1 MSTLGLIYVAAGLL
15 ALFGAVALRW
25 PDALG
30 PTARP
35 LVGITGMLFGWFT
48 PQILIAGLLFTAAMG
63 GGLARP
69 LGLVGLALHGA
80 AWAVTISAVV
90 LWRTASLSLEGA
102 EISPPGG
109 PWLPFLFPRLRPGP
123 DVLVERGLLW
133 REAGARLRMDVTR
146 PRIPPDR
153 RPPIIMLHG
162 GGWVTGRRK
171 QGRFLA
177 AELAK
182 RGWTVLSVSY
192 RRAPRFP
199 LPAAYEDAVAA
210 VQMARERAESLG
222 ALDFPPIVIGSSA
235 GGHLAAML
243 ALRGP
248 RDGAEVSAAVCLYP
262 PIDVERVFRTR
273 HAWGPAMFLERMVF
287 LARYAEDPEPFRAM
301 APLRFA
307 HGGAP
312 PMLLIHGDADGLVP
326 QDESARLYDALRAV
340 DAPVSRLVVPHMPH
354 AFEIFPGPGLY
365 RILPTILQFLDR
377 FRAGA

>member
-1 MSTLGLIYVAAGLL
+1 MSILGLIYVAAGLL

-25 PDALG
+25 PGALG
-30 PTARP
+30 PAVRP

-48 PQILIAGLLFTAAMG
+48 PQILVAGLVFTALMG
-63 GGLARP
+63 RALASP
-69 LGLVGLALHGA
+69 LGIAGLALHGA

-90 LWRTASLSLEGA
+90 LWRTSTLSLEGA
-102 EISPPGG
+102 AISPPGG
-109 PWLPFLFPRLRPGP
+109 PWLPFLFPRLRPGAE
-123 DVLVERGLLW
+123 VLVERGLLW

-153 RPPIIMLHG
+153 RPLIIMLHG

-210 VQMARERAESLG
+210 VKMARERAESLG

-248 RDGAEVSAAVCLYP
+248 RDDAEVCGAVCLYP
-262 PIDVERVFRTR
+262 PIDVERVFRTA
-273 HAWGPAMFLERMVF
+273 HAWGPAMFLERLVF
-287 LARYAEDPEPFRAM
+287 RSRYAENPDLFHAM
-301 APLRFA
+301 APLRHVHA
-307 HGGAP
+307 QAP

-326 QDESARLYDALRAV
+326 MDESGRLYSALRAV
-340 DAPVSRLVVPHMPH
+340 HAPVTRLVVPHMPH

-365 RILPTILQFLDR
+365 RILPTILEFLDR
-377 FRAGA
+377 HRASA

>member
-1 MSTLGLIYVAAGLL
+1 MSILGLIYVAAGLL

-25 PDALG
+25 PGALG
-30 PTARP
+30 PAVRP

-48 PQILIAGLLFTAAMG
+48 PQILVAGLVFTALMG
-63 GGLARP
+63 RALASPRAN
-69 LGLVGLALHGA
+69 LLLADDVG
-80 AWAVTISAVV
+80 
-90 LWRTASLSLEGA
+90 
-102 EISPPGG
+102 
-109 PWLPFLFPRLRPGP
+109 
-123 DVLVERGLLW
+123 LVERGLLW

-153 RPPIIMLHG
+153 RPLIIMLHG

-210 VQMARERAESLG
+210 VKMARERAESLG

-248 RDGAEVSAAVCLYP
+248 RDDAEVCGAVCLYP
-262 PIDVERVFRTR
+262 PIDVERVFRTA
-273 HAWGPAMFLERMVF
+273 HAWGPAMFLERLVF
-287 LARYAEDPEPFRAM
+287 RSRYAENPDLFHAM
-301 APLRFA
+301 APLRHVHA
-307 HGGAP
+307 LAP

-326 QDESARLYDALRAV
+326 MDESGRLYSALRAV
-340 DAPVSRLVVPHMPH
+340 HAPVTRLVVPHMPH

-365 RILPTILQFLDR
+365 RILPTILEFLDR
-377 FRAGA
+377 HRASA